1 MKELL
6 ENKTVTMFVA
16 ILIIIGFIMVATNG
30 FNESSENSNGTR
42 ISIYM
47 YQDFEIEDIK
57 NIAQEVLN
65 KNVEARYI
73 GFFKDAVSINA
84 DDINNEQLDTLKEK
98 IAEKYTWDDDK
109 QKITTNFTVKTN
121 LMDEVQKYISSILI
135 SFIIIAVYLA
145 VRFKSAKN
153 ITSLVAKVIAVQLL
167 FFSLIAIAREPLN
180 RDTISIA
187 LFVYILAIIIETVN
201 INKKYY
207 LDNEKAKE
215 E

>member
-215 E
+215 V